1 MDQILVTIYALFFI
15 TGPGIEYR
23 PMGQHGPPFVR
34 DIEDISMAFLALIV
48 FERPIGLLAILF
60 MIVFIQNKHVYE
72 QIFDAVP
79 SFGVKEVKGIMGGR
93 EMTVHTVCHKSL
105 GII

>member
-1 MDQILVTIYALFFI
+1 VTIDALFFI

-23 PMGQHGPPFVR
+23 PVGQHGPPFVR
-34 DIEDISMAFLALIV
+34 DVEDISMAFLALIV
-48 FERPIGLLAILF
+48 FERRISLLAILF
-60 MIVFIQNKHVYE
+60 MIVFIQNKDVYE

-79 SFGVKEVKGIMGGR
+79 CFGVKEIKGVMGGR